1 MRLVAVGIAV
11 GVLMAGAAYGQETE
25 AGATGVEI
33 SGDDLTSKQ
42 KMEFAQETVD
52 QLDAAKTLVL
62 QMIEEAQKNKDVIL
76 LNCLNERLGLLKG
89 LHKVGVDAKDGLA
102 EAIARENVDLEEHNF
117 RKAYIARDQGM
128 AVAAE
133 AEACIGQVGT
143 SFPGRTVV
151 VPKYD
156 GPGEADSD
164 FGAAAGG
171 NTRPPDASPL
181 D

>member
-1 MRLVAVGIAV
+1 MRFFAFVVAVGLLV
-11 GVLMAGAAYGQETE
+11 GTPALAQDDD
-25 AGATGVEI
+25 GATSGVEI
-33 SGDDLTSKQ
+33 SGAELTSKQ
-42 KMEFAQETVD
+42 KMEFAQQTVD
-52 QLDAAKTLVL
+52 EIDAAKTHVL
-62 QMIEEAQKNKDVIL
+62 RMIEEAQKNKDVIL

-89 LHKVGVDAKDGLA
+89 LHKVAVDAEDGLG

-128 AVAAE
+128 TVAAE

-143 SFPGRTVV
+143 SFPGQTRVI
-151 VPKYD
+151 PKYD

-164 FGAAAGG
+164 FGAAEGG